1 MAGLAVLSF
10 SLIYVFAYYAHHDLT
25 HTTALGAMIALAL
38 YLFVRLAMQPT
49 LKAYLLLGAVFGLG
63 ILAKWNFVML
73 AIGLPLT
80 CLALPA
86 WRHLVLTWKMP
97 AAMLLM
103 AIVMTPTALW
113 MIEHGQ
119 SVQGVSSNI
128 LGSERSIPPALAMLQ
143 GLGDLAG
150 SALLFPLP
158 FLPLFFGVFFG
169 NVRRGLRTPEVQTAP
184 APPSSFFGWLILI
197 VMGLHALLVPIF
209 GSIDFTERWMH
220 PALTALP
227 LYLFGVLERT
237 KLTRPKIVAYL
248 TIIAI
253 MVAVS
258 AGARLYRYAGGADDC
273 ESCREFVP
281 FGEFA
286 SDLQARGFSTGTIIA
301 DGMHIGGN
309 FKMLF
314 SESRVIDPAFP
325 MALWPDTRTEGMCLL
340 LWRDDRR
347 SADKRR
353 RVLRDFAQHELGLS
367 GEGALDRGRLK
378 APLIGSSSRHYA
390 LGFELYEETTGGCR

>member
-1 MAGLAVLSF
+1 MA
-10 SLIYVFAYYAHHDLT
+10 
-25 HTTALGAMIALAL
+25 
-38 YLFVRLAMQPT
+38 
-49 LKAYLLLGAVFGLG
+49 
-63 ILAKWNFVML
+63 
-73 AIGLPLT
+73 
-80 CLALPA
+80 
-86 WRHLVLTWKMP
+86 
-97 AAMLLM
+97 
-103 AIVMTPTALW
+103 
-113 MIEHGQ
+113 
-119 SVQGVSSNI
+119 
-128 LGSERSIPPALAMLQ
+128 
-143 GLGDLAG
+143 
-150 SALLFPLP
+150 
-158 FLPLFFGVFFG
+158 LPLF
-169 NVRRGLRTPEVQTAP
+169 
-184 APPSSFFGWLILI
+184 
-197 VMGLHALLVPIF
+197 
-209 GSIDFTERWMH
+209 
-220 PALTALP
+220 
-227 LYLFGVLERT
+227 LFGVLERAEP
-237 KLTRPKIVAYL
+237 TRPKIVAYL
-248 TIIAI
+248 IIIAI

-258 AGARLYRYAGGADDC
+258 ASARLYRYAEGADDC

-286 SDLQARGFSTGTIIA
+286 SDLRARGFSTGTIVA

-314 SESRVIDPAFP
+314 PESRVIDPAFP